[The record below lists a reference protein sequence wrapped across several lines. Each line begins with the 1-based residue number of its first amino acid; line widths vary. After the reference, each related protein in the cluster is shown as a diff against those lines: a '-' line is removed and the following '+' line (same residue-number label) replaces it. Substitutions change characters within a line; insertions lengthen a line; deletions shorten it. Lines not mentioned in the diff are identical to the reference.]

1 MQIICLVGRFA
12 LHSLCGVLLFALVT
26 LVALFFNWFGHWIS
40 DYGVNFYVAQ
50 AIQSLE
56 FFVFALDLLLFV
68 LFMLREA
75 VHLARAMMALESMV
89 ASPEE

>member
-12 LHSLCGVLLFALVT
+12 LHSLCGVLLFALVS
-26 LVALFFNWFGHWIS
+26 LVALFFHWFGLWIN
-40 DYGVNFYVAQ
+40 DYGVNGYVAE

-56 FFVFALDLLLFV
+56 FFVLALDFLLFV

-75 VHLARAMMALESMV
+75 VHLARAMMVLEPLV
-89 ASPEE
+89 ASSGE

>member
-1 MQIICLVGRFA
+1 MKIIHLVGRFA
-12 LHSLCGVLLFALVT
+12 LHSLCGVALFALVS

-40 DYGVNFYVAQ
+40 EYGVNIYVAL

-56 FFVFALDLLLFV
+56 FFVFAVDFLLFV

-75 VHLARAMMALESMV
+75 TQLARAMMVLEPVVVRS
-89 ASPEE
+89 ED